1 MIAGIALVGGAIT
14 LVLLLGDD
22 EQRTDGPGPV
32 ATGSPASATPTEQ
45 PDTSASEPTS
55 EPPNTSG
62 PTDDGK
68 EPAPGGQP
76 SNQLLAESLIS
87 AINDH
92 DGTSMVDMVC
102 RTISGVDEPDFR
114 DDTSAELLDARDDG
128 ENGSI
133 DFTVTEG
140 GRSEDVTFK
149 TRTEG
154 GMWCLAGP
162 G

>member
-1 MIAGIALVGGAIT
+1 MIAGIALVGGAVA

-22 EQRTDGPGPV
+22 EQQAGGPTPV
-32 ATGSPASATPTEQ
+32 ATGSPASGTPTGQ
-45 PDTSASEPTS
+45 PDTSTSEPTS
-55 EPPNTSG
+55 ESPSTTG
-62 PTDDGK
+62 PTDDGQ

-102 RTISGVDEPDFR
+102 RTISGVDEPNFR
-114 DDTSAELLDARDDG
+114 DDTSAELVEARDDG
-128 ENGSI
+128 ERGSI

-140 GRSEDVTFK
+140 GRSEDVSFK

-162 G
+162 S